1 MRMKRWCL
9 RTLAAVAVL
18 PCCSTALRA
27 QGASTDSV
35 VRPQMMVKSTD
46 PDWEVVTVKPSD
58 PNGTNQSF
66 RVVGR
71 HVIIQRQTAEYML
84 MVAYGLQKNQ
94 IVNAPDWVKTQS
106 FYADG
111 VPDTEG
117 QPSVQQFQ
125 VMIRKLLEERFG
137 LKAHKEQRVMEV
149 YALRVGKDGPKLT
162 PTKSDPNALP
172 NQNAHGGDG
181 ERFLRFTNVS
191 LDDFALMMLYE
202 VQRPLVNQTG
212 LKGRYDFDLRFTNDE
227 QRGPVDG
234 SAAPG
239 LFTAIQEQ
247 TGLKLEAVKAP
258 ADVLVIDKVER
269 PGAN

>member
-1 MRMKRWCL
+1 MAK
-9 RTLAAVAVL
+9 
-18 PCCSTALRA
+18 
-27 QGASTDSV
+27 GA
-35 VRPQMMVKSTD
+35 D

-66 RVVGR
+66 RVEGR

-94 IVNAPDWVKTQS
+94 IVNAPEWVKTQS
-106 FYADG
+106 FDADG

-125 VMIRKLLEERFG
+125 AMIRKLLEERFG
-137 LKAHKEQRVMEV
+137 LKAHKEQRQMEV

-162 PTKSDPNALP
+162 ATKSDSNALP

-181 ERFLRFTNVS
+181 ERWLHFTNVS

-227 QRGPVDG
+227 QGGATDG
-234 SAAPG
+234 SASPG

-247 TGLKLEAVKAP
+247 TGLRLEAVKAP